1 MGSESISG
9 IVAQS
14 MGLKSTPTLF
24 SELRLASLWQE
35 FQQANIA
42 VKRLSDIMDAPA
54 VPIALIPSRTADGKG
69 EVQVQGLSFRYS
81 YQHPYPRYNKAA

>member
-1 MGSESISG
+1 
-9 IVAQS
+9 
-14 MGLKSTPTLF
+14 
-24 SELRLASLWQE
+24 
-35 FQQANIA
+35 
-42 VKRLSDIMDAPA
+42 MDAPA

>member
-35 FQQANIA
+35 FQ
-42 VKRLSDIMDAPA
+42 
-54 VPIALIPSRTADGKG
+54 
-69 EVQVQGLSFRYS
+69 
-81 YQHPYPRYNKAA
+81 